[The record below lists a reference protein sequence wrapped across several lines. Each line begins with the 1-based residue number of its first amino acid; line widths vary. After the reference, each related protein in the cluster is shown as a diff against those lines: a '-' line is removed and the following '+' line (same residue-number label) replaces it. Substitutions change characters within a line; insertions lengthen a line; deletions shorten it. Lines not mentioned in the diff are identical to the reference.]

1 MMFMK
6 QMRKSNNLMIFVMLA
21 SVAIIIGVGYLA
33 MRLMYDPAFP
43 AIEIPLNG
51 SIAVKGQMVCLP
63 HRDTRGP
70 QTLECAFGLLDAQ
83 GRYYALRDTDPT
95 YKNISAVGMNIP
107 VEVRGIFT
115 ARKDSKYQD
124 IGIIEVTSI
133 AAEQQPA
140 LGDRTTLTGTYA
152 CLPHK
157 VTTGPQTDECASG
170 LKLANGSYYAL
181 DFQLMS
187 QPIPEHQNGD
197 TMTAS
202 GLLTPIEAIST
213 DQWQKYDIKGFFSV
227 TDIVTTTSTS
237 KDNLIRLASP
247 QPNSLVRSPLI
258 IHGQARGTWYFE
270 ASFPVRLLDAKGTV
284 IIAQPAQAQSDWMT
298 EDFVPFTST
307 LTFKT
312 PSTTTG
318 WLVLAKDNPSGL
330 PEHDDE
336 LRIPVRF
343 K

>member
-1 MMFMK
+1 
-6 QMRKSNNLMIFVMLA
+6 
-21 SVAIIIGVGYLA
+21 
-33 MRLMYDPAFP
+33 
-43 AIEIPLNG
+43 
-51 SIAVKGQMVCLP
+51 MVCLP
-63 HRDTRGP
+63 HRDTRGA
-70 QTLECAFGLLDAQ
+70 QTLECAFGLLDAD
-83 GRYYALRDTDPT
+83 GRYFALRDTDPT

-107 VEVRGIFT
+107 VRVEGVFT
-115 ARKDSKYQD
+115 AQADTKYQS
-124 IGIIEVTSI
+124 IGIIAVDSI
-133 AAEQQPA
+133 VAVQQPA

-157 VTTGPQTDECASG
+157 DTAGLQTDECASG
-170 LKLANGSYYAL
+170 LKLANGSYYVL

-197 TMTAS
+197 TLTAS

-227 TDIVTTTSTS
+227 TDIVTATSTS
-237 KDNLIRLASP
+237 KDNLIRLEAP
-247 QPNSLVRSPLI
+247 QPNSLVRSPLTI
-258 IHGQARGTWYFE
+258 RGQARGTWYFE
-270 ASFPVRLLDAKGTV
+270 ASFPVRLLDANGKV
-284 IIAQPAQAQSDWMT
+284 LVAQPAQAQSDWMT
-298 EDFVPFTST
+298 EDFVPFIST
-307 LTFKT
+307 LIFKT

-330 PEHDDE
+330 VEHDDE